1 MQLTLEAIR
10 MIDTIAKVNSYE
22 QASEILQSPTT
33 TLIEEISE
41 IEKKL
46 GLVFFEKREDQIILT
61 PTGQLLLEEGRILL
75 GAVTDLEARLQK
87 MAGGVE
93 LELNI
98 VFDEL
103 FPLEEIMPLFTR
115 FKNSLVAT
123 ELNISREVMMGAWEA
138 LLKFRADI
146 IVALGEG
153 PSGGGYSTYPI
164 GVVPFIFAV
173 APTHPLAAKEG
184 ALTKHDLLK
193 YPAIMLSDS
202 ARSLP
207 RRQRTPHEW
216 EKVITVNTLQDK
228 IALQIAGVGHG
239 FLPKKQA
246 QAYLDAGTLV
256 TKEVVEGY
264 REETLYL
271 AWRTHDE
278 GLALNWWKEAL
289 AEKWLS

>member
-46 GLVFFEKREDQIILT
+46 GLVFFEKREDQMILT

-173 APTHPLAAKEG
+173 APTHPLATKEG

-207 RRQRTPHEW
+207 RGQRTPHEW

>member
-1 MQLTLEAIR
+1 MELTLEAIR
-10 MIDTIAKVNSYE
+10 IIDTIAEVNSYE
-22 QASEILQSPTT
+22 QASEILQTPAA
-33 TLIEEISE
+33 TLIEEIRA
-41 IEKKL
+41 IEKKM
-46 GLVFFEKREDQIILT
+46 GLTFFEQREDQLILT
-61 PTGQLLLEEGRILL
+61 SIGELLLEEGRILL

-93 LELNI
+93 VELNI

-103 FPLEEIMPLFTR
+103 FPLEEIMSLFSR
-115 FKNSLVAT
+115 FKNSTVAT
-123 ELNISREVMMGAWEA
+123 ELNIRREVMMGAWEA

-146 IVALGEG
+146 IVAVGEG
-153 PSGGGYSTYPI
+153 PSGGGYRTYPI

-173 APTHPLAAKEG
+173 APHHPLAKKE
-184 ALTKHDLLK
+184 APLTKHDLLK

-202 ARSLP
+202 ARTLP
-207 RRQRTPHEW
+207 KRQRTPHEW
-216 EKVITVNTLQDK
+216 EKMITVNRLEDK
-228 IALQIAGVGHG
+228 IALQVAGVGHG

-256 TKEVVEGY
+256 TREVVQGY

>member
-216 EKVITVNTLQDK
+216 EKVITVNRLQDK

>member
-216 EKVITVNTLQDK
+216 EKVITVNRLQDK

-239 FLPKKQA
+239 FLPRKQA